1 MRSVKRCA
9 YLTMAEPGDFV
20 TDYDL
25 SYDAMAALGWRAEP
39 VVWNDP
45 SIDWDSFDAVYICT
59 PWDYPQ
65 HVGEFL
71 AVLERIDRSSAA
83 LINPLSLVYWN
94 LEKTYLRDIE
104 ARGGAV
110 VPSLWRERFEAAE
123 IHGWFEAYGTRR
135 IVVKPAV
142 GANAADTFVLE
153 EPVPPESIRVLS
165 ETFGRR
171 RFFVQPFMPNVIG
184 EGEYSLTYFGGA
196 CSHAI
201 LKTPK
206 AGDFRSQ
213 EEHGAEIRAVEPTP
227 ELLAAARSVFACV
240 EPEPAYARA
249 DFVRDDNDRF
259 LLMELELIEPSLYL
273 RTDAGSP
280 ARFAAA
286 IDEWFQVLS
295 CK

>member
-1 MRSVKRCA
+1 MKSVKRCA

-25 SYDAMAALGWRAEP
+25 SFDAMAALGWRAEP

-45 SIDWDSFDAVYICT
+45 AIDWDAFDAVYICT

-65 HVGEFL
+65 RVEEFL
-71 AVLERIDRSSAA
+71 NVLETIDRSAA
-83 LINPLSLVYWN
+83 VLINPLPLVHWN
-94 LEKTYLRDIE
+94 LEKNYLRDIE

-110 VPSLWRERFEAAE
+110 VPSLWCERFEATE
-123 IHGWFEAYGTRR
+123 IRGWFAAHGTER

-153 EPVPPESIRVLS
+153 EPVPPELIRVLA
-165 ETFGRR
+165 ETFGQR
-171 RFFVQPFMPNVIG
+171 RFFVQPFMPNVIA
-184 EGEYSLTYFGGA
+184 EGEYSLIWFGGE

-213 EEHGAEIRAVEPTP
+213 EEHGAEIRAVRPLP
-227 ELLAAARSVFACV
+227 ALLAAARGIFECV
-240 EPEPAYARA
+240 EPKPAYGRA
-249 DFVRDDNDRF
+249 DLVRGEGDRF

-273 RTDAGSP
+273 RTDAGAS

-286 IDEWFQVLS
+286 IDQWFQVLS
-295 CK
+295 GK